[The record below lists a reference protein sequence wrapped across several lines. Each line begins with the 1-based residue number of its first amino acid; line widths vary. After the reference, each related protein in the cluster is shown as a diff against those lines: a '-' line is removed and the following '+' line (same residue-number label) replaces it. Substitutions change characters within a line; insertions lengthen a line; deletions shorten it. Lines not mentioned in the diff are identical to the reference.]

1 VRYQV
6 GPLIRPFKLTIDMK
20 EVTIEKA
27 VTVLAMSMGARPR
40 DLRWDED
47 AVAIARQVKVKPHY
61 WGLPVDSVIFRVL
74 KAHGLRFSRE
84 GDPSRRDGHRIHL
97 SVGKATPPD
106 AEVASIKRCIAILEA
121 PGQHPS
127 AIRSGAVELLGRYG
141 TGLAI
146 PALKRTLQDESP
158 DVRAAA
164 SDALKRIGAHG
175 SSQGP
180 TPNPADGPAA
190 ATPGEGEGRETE

>member
-20 EVTIEKA
+20 EMTIEKA
-27 VTVLAMSMGARPR
+27 VTVLAMNTGARPR

-47 AVAIARQVKVKPHY
+47 AVAIARQVKVKPRY

-74 KAHGLRFSRE
+74 KAHGLRLSRE

-106 AEVASIKRCIAILEA
+106 AEVASIQRCIAILGA
-121 PGQHPS
+121 PEQHPS
-127 AIRSGAVELLGRYG
+127 AIRSGAAELLGRYG
-141 TGLAI
+141 TGSAI
-146 PALKRTLQDESP
+146 PALKRALQDESP

-164 SDALKRIGAHG
+164 SNALKRIGKHG
-175 SSQGP
+175 SSRGP
-180 TPNPADGPAA
+180 TPNPSDGSDAA
-190 ATPGEGEGRETE
+190 GASEGREE